1 VIRGGDIRDGR
12 IQIDDQKRVTREVS
26 DQFRRTILRGG
37 EIVINLISEPGHCAI
52 VPNDLFGSNV
62 SRDVAVTPLGNSVDH
77 YFVNSY
83 LKSPQCISWL
93 ESRLQGTVTQKINLS
108 TLKELPIPIFPLST
122 QRAISGILKALD
134 DKIDLNRRMNE
145 TLEAMVRAIFKSWF
159 VDFDPV
165 RAKIEGRQPVG
176 IDETTAALFPDSLD
190 LSVLGPLPRGWGV
203 GTINEAT
210 SLIIDHRGKTPKKM
224 GRGWSRSGIPA
235 ISAKNRK
242 NGQLVERH
250 SMNLVDQELYDMW
263 MKEKL
268 RLGDILLT
276 SEAPLGELYY
286 LASDAQYCLS
296 QRVFAL
302 RANPARFFST
312 YLYQYLCLPSTQER
326 LHARA
331 TGTTVLGIRQSEL
344 RKVQVL
350 IPPKVLQE
358 RVDRILKPCRAKI
371 ATNHIESE
379 TLASIRNLLLPRLLS
394 GEIRVKEAEKRV
406 GT

>member
-1 VIRGGDIRDGR
+1 MGPLGVEWCNGPFWVIDTAYYVTKNRRDL
-12 IQIDDQKRVTREVS
+12 DLKY
-26 DQFRRTILRGG
+26 FYY
-37 EIVINLISEPGHCAI
+37 LIKYVGLNHLK
-52 VPNDLFGSNV
+52 DGTSNPSL
-62 SRDVAVTPLGNSVDH
+62 SRDTFNSQLLPLPTPR
-77 YFVNSY
+77 
-83 LKSPQCISWL
+83 
-93 ESRLQGTVTQKINLS
+93 EQKQIAGVLS
-108 TLKELPIPIFPLST
+108 C
-122 QRAISGILKALD
+122 LD

-145 TLEAMVRAIFKSWF
+145 TLEAMARAIFKSWF

-165 RAKIEGRQPVG
+165 RAKMDGCKQAGV
-176 IDETTAALFPDSLD
+176 DAETANLFPDSLD

-235 ISAKNRK
+235 ISAKNLK

-286 LASDAQYCLS
+286 LAIVAQYCLS

-302 RANPARFFST
+302 RTNPARFFST

-350 IPPKVLQE
+350 IPPKALQE

-379 TLASIRNLLLPRLLS
+379 TLASIRTLLLPRLLS
-394 GEIRVKEAEKRV
+394 GEIRVKDAEKTV
-406 GT
+406 EALA